1 MMIPPSQLHAL
12 QAALPDGIVDAHHHL
27 WDLNAG
33 HYPWLQ
39 DDYDGD
45 RFFLGPY
52 RALCRDYA
60 VENLRADTA
69 PLRIAVSVHIEAER
83 SRREQVAETRWIADI
98 HRRQGLPS
106 AIVAHVSFLQPDRDA
121 VLAAHASEPLVRGIR
136 SKPVTTAAPGQSVRG
151 QPGTMQDEQWLDG
164 LSKLQDHGFSWDLRV
179 PFWHLAEA
187 ADVAAAIPGI
197 PIVLNHCGLPL
208 DRSEDGLRAWRA
220 GMELAASCPHMV
232 VKLSEFGLRGG
243 VWDGATTIRVVREA
257 IAIFGIGRVMYASNL
272 PVSSLSAPVDAIIG
286 AILAGLPNHEPE
298 TLQAVFAG
306 NARRFYRL

>member
-1 MMIPPSQLHAL
+1 MMIPLDQLHAL
-12 QAALPDGIVDAHHHL
+12 QAALPGGIVDAHHHL
-27 WDLNAG
+27 WDLSAG

-52 RALCRDYA
+52 RSLCRDYA
-60 VENLRADTA
+60 AENLRADTV
-69 PLRIAVSVHIEAER
+69 PLRIAASVHIEAER
-83 SRREQVAETRWIADI
+83 SRREQVAETRWVAYI
-98 HRRQGLPS
+98 HRRDGLPS

-136 SKPVTTAAPGQSVRG
+136 SKPVTADAPGGSVRG
-151 QPGTMQDEQWLDG
+151 QPGTMQDDRWLDG
-164 LSKLQDHGFSWDLRV
+164 LSKLQDHGFSWDLRG

-220 GMELAASCPHMV
+220 GMERAARCPHMV

-257 IAIFGIGRVMYASNL
+257 VAIFGIGRVMYASNL